1 MEDKRMNLYKATE
14 FETIRDVIRNAV
26 KKYPE
31 NNAFILK
38 NKKDKTNDLL
48 AKILLSFPSSTEYI
62 LQSFLLRY

>member
-38 NKKDKTNDLL
+38 NKKDKDV
-48 AKILLSFPSSTEYI
+48 
-62 LQSFLLRY
+62 

>member
-31 NNAFILK
+31 NNLV
-38 NKKDKTNDLL
+38 
-48 AKILLSFPSSTEYI
+48 KI
-62 LQSFLLRY
+62 